1 MGKSTGGVTVGTEG
15 RWEWSVVWKGRN
27 SCLAS
32 PATFPVDDSGPTGP
46 RLLPQG
52 LLHSQPLP
60 CLSQPC
66 RPAFLQG
73 ARQEPSR
80 L

>member
-1 MGKSTGGVTVGTEG
+1 MSIGKSTGGVTVGTEG

-46 RLLPQG
+46 HLLPQG
-52 LLHSQPLP
+52 LLHSGTPL
-60 CLSQPC
+60 
-66 RPAFLQG
+66 FLQG
-73 ARQEPSR
+73 GRQEPSR

>member
-1 MGKSTGGVTVGTEG
+1 MSIGKSPGRVTVGTEG
-15 RWEWSVVWKGRN
+15 RWEWSVLWKGGN

-60 CLSQPC
+60 CRL
-66 RPAFLQG
+66 AFLQG
-73 ARQEPSR
+73 ALQEPLR